1 MIVYQPGSWGVG
13 FALRLHGSVFP
24 RAFAPAGICAAFAM
38 LLHWLLR
45 LDAATLEVIGTGAP
59 EQNVFDGFTFV
70 LGFLIVFRSQQA
82 YSRWWEGGTLLQ
94 QLRGEW
100 FNSYSCLIAFCNG
113 APEKKE
119 EVKAFQHQL
128 VRLYSLLY
136 GCALQQVATM
146 DEKTF
151 DLFGLDGFEASSM
164 AFLQESHDR
173 CEITLQWIQRLI
185 VESDAK
191 QLLKIAPPILSRVF
205 NELGNGIVNLNNA
218 RKITD
223 FPIPFHLAQMITV
236 MLIVHSLILPL
247 ISAATVDNMSS
258 AAGITFFVSFA
269 YWCVHFITIELEWP
283 FGDDPNDLPLQD
295 MQTDFNM
302 SLSCLIDS
310 RAQEVPKF
318 SFEPQKH
325 LLLKTK
331 SINFDRN
338 LSVGGPCRQRMS
350 RFKEAQAVKKESRES
365 DKRDKDECTEIPI
378 QGDDGQQEQ
387 DFCDADG
394 SVVAEEGSPELMQQA
409 EDFPG
414 HQNPQ
419 VRSITEKRIYD
430 KLDISLLEELLNSA
444 DAGRRLEG
452 YLALVVRQLQ
462 RIAPVE
468 ASATKFP
475 ECSRGDPGNAWVCS

>member
-1 MIVYQPGSWGVG
+1 
-13 FALRLHGSVFP
+13 
-24 RAFAPAGICAAFAM
+24 
-38 LLHWLLR
+38 
-45 LDAATLEVIGTGAP
+45 
-59 EQNVFDGFTFV
+59 
-70 LGFLIVFRSQQA
+70 
-82 YSRWWEGGTLLQ
+82 
-94 QLRGEW
+94 
-100 FNSYSCLIAFCNG
+100 
-113 APEKKE
+113 
-119 EVKAFQHQL
+119 
-128 VRLYSLLY
+128 
-136 GCALQQVATM
+136 M

-302 SLSCLIDS
+302 SLSCLIDN

-378 QGDDGQQEQ
+378 PGDDGQQEQ

-419 VRSITEKRIYD
+419 VRGITEKRIYD
-430 KLDISLLEELLNSA
+430 KLDVSLLEELLNSA

-475 ECSRGDPGNAWVCS
+475 ECSRGDPGNAWVC

>member
-1 MIVYQPGSWGVG
+1 
-13 FALRLHGSVFP
+13 
-24 RAFAPAGICAAFAM
+24 
-38 LLHWLLR
+38 
-45 LDAATLEVIGTGAP
+45 
-59 EQNVFDGFTFV
+59 
-70 LGFLIVFRSQQA
+70 
-82 YSRWWEGGTLLQ
+82 
-94 QLRGEW
+94 
-100 FNSYSCLIAFCNG
+100 
-113 APEKKE
+113 
-119 EVKAFQHQL
+119 
-128 VRLYSLLY
+128 
-136 GCALQQVATM
+136 M

-302 SLSCLIDS
+302 SLSCLIDN

-378 QGDDGQQEQ
+378 PGDDGQQEQ
-387 DFCDADG
+387 ETVPRSGVATRNYLLG
-394 SVVAEEGSPELMQQA
+394 AERGGLEALSVAGGAAGGKKAEPQHKSAALTPTKPQANRDKAPAPTGETVALPELLKHASSSHRKPWVDNQNPAEQHYDAGHNQCRPCTATLGVTSTLRRRNQDDMTHFLLHTEAYYQFAEGQPSTEVNGDGDTESGHEVPPLETHTHSHNITDCLDTIQA
-409 EDFPG
+409 VVPDRRKAYGGTGG
-414 HQNPQ
+414 HQ
-419 VRSITEKRIYD
+419 
-430 KLDISLLEELLNSA
+430 
-444 DAGRRLEG
+444 
-452 YLALVVRQLQ
+452 
-462 RIAPVE
+462 
-468 ASATKFP
+468 
-475 ECSRGDPGNAWVCS
+475 